1 MLAIFRF
8 LLLVVVLIQS
18 TLHASQSE
26 YVYTYVPKQVYTNQL
41 FPVTLVGPDESPTL
55 IFDRSSVIQPLFK
68 KPLIV
73 KNGKQNFYTFYFKAE
88 YTDITLPMLFISSQ
102 SSETSL
108 PDRKIRHM
116 PLPLKIPENFSGVI
130 ASSMKIKNHQV
141 SNFDGENHMVTLSLE
156 AYEANLEDM
165 LVKGVLEGDIESF
178 HRKNAKVTAGYY
190 AVLPNDKKEL
200 TFTYFNTI
208 KRAFKTLSVPVHV
221 VDASVTTQSDLNPKG
236 DAFERLKKYT
246 LIGFVVFFLIMFLLR
261 RDFFYL
267 VLAVISLITLLTFYI
282 PHKKI
287 CISQGTKMYI
297 LPTHTSTS
305 SSIIDT
311 NMDAMLL
318 DTHGDFLKI
327 EYKSGLIGWVKNENT
342 CKN

>member
-26 YVYTYVPKQVYTNQL
+26 YVYTYVPKQVYSNQL

-55 IFDRSSVIQPLFK
+55 IFDRSSMVQPLFK

-73 KNGKQNFYTFYFKAE
+73 KNGQQNFYTFYFKAE
-88 YTDITLPMLFISSQ
+88 YSDMTLPMLFISSETT
-102 SSETSL
+102 ETSL
-108 PDRKIRHM
+108 SDRKIEHM
-116 PLPLKIPENFSGVI
+116 PLKVPENFSGVL

-178 HRKNAKVTAGYY
+178 HRKHAKVTAGYY
-190 AVLPNDKKEL
+190 AVLPNDKEAL
-200 TFTYFNTI
+200 TFTYFNTTR
-208 KRAFKTLSVPVHV
+208 RAFKTLSVPVHV
-221 VDASVTTQSDLNPKG
+221 VNASVTTQSDLNPKV

-246 LIGFVVFFLIMFLLR
+246 LIGFVLFFLLMFLLR

-267 VLAVISLITLLTFYI
+267 VLGVISIITLLTFYI

-287 CISQGTKMYI
+287 CISQGTEVYI

-305 SSIIDT
+305 SSRIHST
-311 NMDAMLL
+311 MDAMLL

-327 EYKSGLIGWVKNENT
+327 EYKTGLIGWVKNENT